1 MIQKPRREDARIKYG
16 TNLEVMAT
24 MLGLMLIP
32 LMSRIP
38 KQSRLTI
45 LNLIKKFA
53 EAFT

>member
-16 TNLEVMAT
+16 TTFEDIAI

-32 LMSRIP
+32 FMSHIP
-38 KQSRLTI
+38 RQNRLKI
-45 LNLIKKFA
+45 INLTRKFA